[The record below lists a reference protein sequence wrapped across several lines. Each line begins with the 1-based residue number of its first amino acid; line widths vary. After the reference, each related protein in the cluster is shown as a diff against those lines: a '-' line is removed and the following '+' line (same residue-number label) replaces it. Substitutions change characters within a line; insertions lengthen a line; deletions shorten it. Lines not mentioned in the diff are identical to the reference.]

1 MTTTRELAEAL
12 SSVMGDVQETFEKVG
27 DRFERDSTRMAAL
40 ESEIARLKQEMAR
53 SYIPNHTEVR
63 RKLWRDV
70 AIAVAASSNAQ
81 QKSSM
86 HGWADYA
93 LAEFDKRFP
102 AY

>member
-1 MTTTRELAEAL
+1 MSITRTLSKCACGASIETPSTSELTDWHKAHAVCLTPKAPEL
-12 SSVMGDVQETFEKVG
+12 PKD
-27 DRFERDSTRMAAL
+27 
-40 ESEIARLKQEMAR
+40 
-53 SYIPNHTEVR
+53 YIPNHTEVR
-63 RKLWRDV
+63 RKLWKDV
-70 AIAVAASSNAQ
+70 VIAVAASSNAQ